1 MTGSLTAFE
10 AVALV
15 PGWDPEQADVE
26 ELKGGLT
33 NRTYQVRIDGGEF
46 VMRLDSEQASLFGFD
61 RSGELAILAS
71 AGRAGIAPDVH
82 YADPDQGLLVTTFLP
97 GRVWV
102 EEDLESTR
110 NLEALAGLLRR
121 VHALPVQGAKLDIV
135 GVARTYQKVLERR
148 QGLHA
153 FATRCVEVIE
163 SVPASTDHACC
174 HNDIVAANVIDGH
187 GLKLIDW
194 EFACKHDPY
203 FDLASAIGFHNLD
216 ADRASVLLDA
226 YAGGSDAAARE
237 KLAAQVRVYD
247 AIQWLWLAARH
258 LVYPKRWQAQRL
270 EELQQRIR

>member
-1 MTGSLTAFE
+1 MTESLTAFE

-15 PGWDPEQADVE
+15 PGWDPDRADIE

-33 NRTYQVRIDGGEF
+33 NRTYHVRIGGDEY
-46 VMRLDSEQASLFGFD
+46 VMRLESAQASLFGFD
-61 RSGELAILAS
+61 RSRELAILES
-71 AGRAGIAPDVH
+71 AGLAGLAPAVH
-82 YADPDQGLLVTTFLP
+82 FANPARGLLVTAYLP

-102 EEDLESTR
+102 EADLESTR

-121 VHALPVQGAKLDIV
+121 VHRLPASGAKLDIG

-153 FATRCVEVIE
+153 FATRCVELIE
-163 SVPASTDHACC
+163 SVPTGDDHACC
-174 HNDIVAANVIDGH
+174 HNDVVAANVIDGQ

-194 EFACKHDPY
+194 EFACNHDPY
-203 FDLASAIGFHNLD
+203 FDLASAIGFHNLCPE
-216 ADRASVLLDA
+216 RAAVLLDA
-226 YAGGSDAAARE
+226 YTGGSDGTARD
-237 KLAAQVRVYD
+237 KLAAQLRIYD

-258 LVYPKRWQAQRL
+258 IVFPKRWQARRL